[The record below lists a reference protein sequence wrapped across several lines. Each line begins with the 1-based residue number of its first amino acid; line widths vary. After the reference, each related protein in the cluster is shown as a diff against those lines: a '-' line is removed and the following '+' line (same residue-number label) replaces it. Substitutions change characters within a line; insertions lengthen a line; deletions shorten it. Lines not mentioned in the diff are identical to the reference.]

1 MTGAGTMSRVSVI
14 VSAFADSVAEGD
26 FDGAEGWLSLARDR
40 ADREDPRRSRDQ
52 TVGETSRAY
61 RS

>member
-1 MTGAGTMSRVSVI
+1 MRRVSII

-26 FDGAEGWLSLARDR
+26 FDGAEGWFSLARDHV
-40 ADREDPRRSRDQ
+40 DREDPRRSRDQ
-52 TVGETSRAY
+52 AVCETSRAR